1 MVWTHWQWT
10 LHARRV
16 RWRRFGEV
24 SQLILSGSAK
34 TRQKKR
40 RKRKKIQQNQM
51 ETKKKLKKITHSNT
65 NNNKPWFQLNR
76 SLFVIKSCRL
86 FTNHYARSPY
96 NDQYAFFHL
105 QCCLW
110 SKCKRNEGFTKI
122 IAKFSTTVYVKYFQ
136 IKKLANPCNEIQ
148 KIKHHF
154 EGHICSL
161 ISLVRKFVE

>member
-24 SQLILSGSAK
+24 SQLILCKKLDKRKEEKGKKYNK
-34 TRQKKR
+34 TKWKQKK
-40 RKRKKIQQNQM
+40 I
-51 ETKKKLKKITHSNT
+51 EKITHSNT

-122 IAKFSTTVYVKYFQ
+122 IANFSTTVYVKYFQ

-161 ISLVRKFVE
+161 ISLVRKFV